1 MAANAAASFADILA
15 AESDYNLPADDKDV
29 RVALDSFGAIFN
41 KRKGDA
47 SDATRADL
55 LAGLALLHTHH
66 LNLEPMVKVLTIAQQ
81 QTLSTALGLDFQA
94 HGTDATWPSLLGRRI
109 VAKMV
114 PGSTPKKRKPVQAG
128 ADGQIRKPG
137 DDGAKADSAGAK
149 DVSAGAADGQPA
161 PKKRK
166 TAKKSKPASDSD
178 SSAAASSGSEGEA
191 SSPGSA
197 VVELMPAVL
206 GSGSA
211 FDSLVATVCARPW
224 LRTALMEED
233 IPSTYLPRLFRAR
246 HWTDKQLIAY
256 DKMLRKQKLRRTTRP
271 SQFRREDPN
280 HTAFPHRLKFAY
292 SPDDGPAYDAEPL
305 RLVCA
310 GERLSDWSSAKNLGG
325 TAARSQ
331 YKQMLDELATTWADV
346 VGAIQ
351 RNEHVAAPT
360 TRLLTETVLNF
371 VERRYSRFALVLP
384 AGRVREEIL
393 ANIARQLGELRT
405 YFEAFDKSLLD
416 CFARMPYAQQAQWIG
431 KRILTLFSPAVT
443 FILAADGEGGDAS
456 SAAPATPAGGSASSS
471 AAPSPAFK
479 STKSILK
486 SQPAAVSF
494 ADGPPPPAYNPYQ
507 PVYSPPPAAAPA
519 PSPGPYAPFYP
530 AAMMFADGGGPGRA
544 MHPSYFPSL
553 TGPAYGGA
561 PGGSYPGA
569 YAPPPAPDG
578 AYASR
583 PAAVAVK
590 PEPGQNPSRD
600 GQGRAS
606 RDKPFMGQPQH
617 GYVSG
622 LDLAAVPAGQ
632 VWRPP
637 CGCAGRAVFAA
648 APPGLHATWDCPL
661 RYIERFGF
669 CPGFHP
675 DGTKDPAQWAPGGDV
690 LSRASKDKWAELIEK
705 HGLPLPREKGAR
717 APDFRK

>member
-1 MAANAAASFADILA
+1 
-15 AESDYNLPADDKDV
+15 
-29 RVALDSFGAIFN
+29 
-41 KRKGDA
+41 
-47 SDATRADL
+47 
-55 LAGLALLHTHH
+55 
-66 LNLEPMVKVLTIAQQ
+66 
-81 QTLSTALGLDFQA
+81 
-94 HGTDATWPSLLGRRI
+94 
-109 VAKMV
+109 
-114 PGSTPKKRKPVQAG
+114 
-128 ADGQIRKPG
+128 
-137 DDGAKADSAGAK
+137 
-149 DVSAGAADGQPA
+149 
-161 PKKRK
+161 
-166 TAKKSKPASDSD
+166 
-178 SSAAASSGSEGEA
+178 
-191 SSPGSA
+191 
-197 VVELMPAVL
+197 VVEIMPAAL
-206 GSGSA
+206 GSGPA
-211 FDSLVATVCARPW
+211 FDSLVTAVCARAW
-224 LRTALMEED
+224 LRTALMEEA
-233 IPSTYLPRLFRAR
+233 IPSTYLPRLYRAR
-246 HWTDKQLIAY
+246 HWSDKQLIAY
-256 DKMLRKQKLRRTTRP
+256 DKMIKKQKAQRTTRP

-292 SPDDGPAYDAEPL
+292 SPDDGPGYDAEPL

-331 YKQMLDELATTWADV
+331 YKQLLDELATSWSDV

-360 TRLLTETVLNF
+360 TRLLTELVLNF
-371 VERRYSRFALVLP
+371 IERRYSRFALVLP

-393 ANIARQLGELRT
+393 ANVARQLGELRI
-405 YFEAFDKSLLD
+405 YFDAFDKSLAD
-416 CFARMPYAQQAQWIG
+416 CIARMAYAQQAQWIG
-431 KRILTLFSPAVT
+431 RRILTLFSPAVT
-443 FILAADGEGGDAS
+443 FILAADGDGGDAGS
-456 SAAPATPAGGSASSS
+456 VAPAPPAGGSAGSS
-471 AAPSPAFK
+471 AAPSPAAK

-486 SQPAAVSF
+486 SPSAAVSF

-507 PVYSPPPAAAPA
+507 PVYSPPPAAAPP
-519 PSPGPYAPFYP
+519 PSTGPYAPFYP
-530 AAMMFADGGGPGRA
+530 AAMLFADGGGPGRP

-578 AYASR
+578 AYAAR

-590 PEPGQNPSRD
+590 PEPGQNPGRG
-600 GQGRAS
+600 GQGKQPG
-606 RDKPFMGQPQH
+606 DKPFMSQPQH

-637 CGCAGRAVFAA
+637 CGCASRAVFAA

-661 RYIERFGF
+661 RYIEWFGF

-690 LSRASKDKWAELIEK
+690 LSRASKDKWADLIDK

>member
-1 MAANAAASFADILA
+1 M
-15 AESDYNLPADDKDV
+15 
-29 RVALDSFGAIFN
+29 ALDSFGAIFN

-114 PGSTPKKRKPVQAG
+114 PGSTPKKRKPVPAG
-128 ADGQIRKPG
+128 GDGQIRKPG

-166 TAKKSKPASDSD
+166 TAKKSKPESDSD
-178 SSAAASSGSEGEA
+178 SSAAASSGSEGGA

-256 DKMLRKQKLRRTTRP
+256 DKMLRKQKSRRTTRP

-360 TRLLTETVLNF
+360 TRLLTELVLNF

-416 CFARMPYAQQAQWIG
+416 CFARMQYAQQAQWIG
-431 KRILTLFSPAVT
+431 KRILTLFTPAVT
-443 FILAADGEGGDAS
+443 FILAADGDGGDAGS
-456 SAAPATPAGGSASSS
+456 VAPALPAGGLAGSS
-471 AAPSPAFK
+471 AAPSPAAK

-486 SQPAAVSF
+486 SPSAAVSF

-507 PVYSPPPAAAPA
+507 PVYSSPPAAAP
-519 PSPGPYAPFYP
+519 PSSTGPYAPFYP
-530 AAMMFADGGGPGRA
+530 AAMLFADGGGPGRP

-578 AYASR
+578 AYAAR

-590 PEPGQNPSRD
+590 PEPGLNPGRG
-600 GQGRAS
+600 GQGKQPG
-606 RDKPFMGQPQH
+606 DKPFMSQPMH

-622 LDLAAVPAGQ
+622 LDLAVVPAGH

-637 CGCAGRAVFAA
+637 CGCASRAVFAA

-661 RYIERFGF
+661 RYIEWFGF

-690 LSRASKDKWAELIEK
+690 LSRASKDAWVKLIDD
-705 HGLPLPREKGAR
+705 HHLPLPREKGAR